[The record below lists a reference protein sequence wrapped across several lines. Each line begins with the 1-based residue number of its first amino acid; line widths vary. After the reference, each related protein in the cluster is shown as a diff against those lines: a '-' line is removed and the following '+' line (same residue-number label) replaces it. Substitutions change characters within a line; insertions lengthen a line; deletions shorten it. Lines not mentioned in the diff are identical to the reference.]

1 MLSKCIFV
9 GADTAIGANDNT
21 KFIEYI
27 ESFPPTTCPL
37 ILRPSGFGKSS
48 ISRTL
53 LEYYDMSKAGDFEKH
68 FAGTYIAGH
77 KTALASSF
85 RVLRVSFSIFA
96 KRPDKALLAVTRNL
110 VIAIKAFSVR
120 YPDFALPEEAL
131 SLERQPS
138 DILTDFAANY
148 AQKNKGDKAAPLYVL
163 ADGYDRPGV
172 QAAFMEGGP
181 GVKRLDEW
189 KKAVQA
195 YELLFICLKKLAGG
209 AQKGRIF
216 LTGESAYLYGSLL
229 SGFNIANDISQNDE
243 AATVAGFTKEELE
256 RIVEK
261 SIDFK
266 KFTGI
271 TKEQVC
277 DEVWK
282 RYGGFI
288 FSPSSKIQMCNSSNG
303 LFLLTR
309 IAETGEIPDM
319 HILRMD
325 REAMEQILSLCAPK
339 DKEKLYAALM
349 GRNWIR
355 AMMPQILTS
364 DPLRELSLNQ
374 AVTLLFNR
382 GFLTYAQDPKAK
394 PDKVKYKMPNE
405 YARALFSLF
414 AGEKKEEK

>member
-9 GADTAIGANDNT
+9 GSDIAIAANDNT

-53 LEYYDMSKAGDFEKH
+53 LEYYDMSKAPDFEKH

-77 KTALASSF
+77 KTALANSF

-110 VIAIKAFSVR
+110 VIAIKAFAER
-120 YPDFALPEEAL
+120 YPDFAMPDEAL
-131 SLERQPS
+131 SLERAPS
-138 DILTDFAANY
+138 DILTDFASNY
-148 AQKNKGDKAAPLYVL
+148 AQKNKGEKAAPLYVL

-172 QAAFMEGGP
+172 QAAIMEGGP

-209 AQKGRIF
+209 PQKGRIF

-229 SGFNIANDISQNDE
+229 SGFNIANDISQNPE
-243 AATVAGFTKEELE
+243 AEALTGFTKDELG

-261 SIDFK
+261 AIDFT
-266 KFTGI
+266 KFPGI

-282 RYGGFI
+282 RYGGFR
-288 FSPSSKIQMCNSSNG
+288 FSPSSKTEMCNSSNG

-309 IAETGEIPDM
+309 ISETGEIPDM
-319 HILRMD
+319 HILRLD
-325 REAMEQILSLCAPK
+325 REAMDWILSLCAPK
-339 DKEKLYAALM
+339 DKEKLYTALM

-364 DPLRELSLNQ
+364 APLKDLSLNQ
-374 AVTLLFNR
+374 AVTLLYNH
-382 GFLTYAQDPKAK
+382 GFLTYVADPKAK
-394 PDKVKYKMPNE
+394 PDKVKYKLPNE
-405 YARALFSLF
+405 YARALFSLC
-414 AGEKKEEK
+414 AGEKKEEG